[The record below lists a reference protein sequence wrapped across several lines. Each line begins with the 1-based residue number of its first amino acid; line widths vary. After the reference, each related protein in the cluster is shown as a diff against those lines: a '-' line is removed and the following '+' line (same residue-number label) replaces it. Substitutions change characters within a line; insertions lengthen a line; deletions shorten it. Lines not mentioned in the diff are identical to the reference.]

1 MPCNSCERD
10 IFWFM
15 AEFGTSFAGI
25 KLAFSTSPSGSFQK
39 FPYASRTWFIIMSV
53 LIRAQLALLAA
64 VLVVPRLASAQ
75 TCSAADKLAGSCLI
89 HATPASTTVSASAIG
104 VAGTPVTVAAR
115 YLGGIAYFQ
124 SDVYFFQGFF
134 NSGFNQFDP
143 LANSANY
150 TLIGGKPENQST
162 TTPGPWISLP
172 GSYPST
178 QELVFGLRVNTY
190 DFSAKTHN
198 IDWYFTGYG
207 YARQNNSGRA
217 SQDGSWDEGFA
228 NIFLNGGAPVS
239 DQSTSGMRSPPPASW
254 SGQWNPGNGYFGA
267 GGADAIVGW
276 EDNRGWSDGDFND
289 AVIALDFATV
299 PEPSSVALVAVGL
312 VAMATAARRRRNS

>member
-1 MPCNSCERD
+1 
-10 IFWFM
+10 
-15 AEFGTSFAGI
+15 
-25 KLAFSTSPSGSFQK
+25 
-39 FPYASRTWFIIMSV
+39 MSI
-53 LIRAQLALLAA
+53 LIRAQLVLLATI
-64 VLVVPRLASAQ
+64 LVVPRLAAAQ

-104 VAGTPVTVAAR
+104 VAGSPVSVAAR

-134 NSGFNQFDP
+134 NNGFNQFDP

-162 TTPGPWISLP
+162 ITPGPWIVLP
-172 GSYPST
+172 GSYAST

-190 DFSAKTHN
+190 DFNTKSRN

-207 YARQNNSGRA
+207 YTRQNNSGRV
-217 SQDGSWDEGFA
+217 SQDNSWDEGFA
-228 NIFLNGGAPVS
+228 NIFLNGKAPVS
-239 DQSTSGMRSPPPASW
+239 DQSTNGTRNPPPASW
-254 SGQWNPGNGYFGA
+254 SSQWNPGNGYFGT

-289 AVIALDFATV
+289 AVIALDFNTNVV
-299 PEPSSVALVAVGL
+299 PEPSSIALVAAGL
-312 VAMATAARRRRNS
+312 AAVAGIARRRRQQ